1 MKICPKC
8 NKKMKK
14 ALQVTEIGATWW
26 EEGGFY
32 IAEPNGK
39 HRVYERCLTCG
50 TELQEKIEF
59 PNFRL
64 PDDGQIQKKIRES
77 FDDLII
83 EWWVVTKMLG
93 AGLGHGVQFRYPD
106 LEGILIAF
114 IDGFEWHPKV
124 NVFILSAESELWGT
138 HTDNPKKILR
148 TLKEYVHLV
157 LKGRGRHGMI
167 KDNIA
172 CLFNG

>member
-1 MKICPKC
+1 
-8 NKKMKK
+8 MKK

-50 TELQEKIEF
+50 TELQEKMEF

-64 PDDGQIQKKIRES
+64 PDDGQIQKQRSES

-83 EWWVVTKMLG
+83 EWKVVTKMLG
-93 AGLGHGVQFRYPD
+93 AGLGHGVQFRYPGV
-106 LEGILIAF
+106 EGILIGF
-114 IDGFEWHPKV
+114 IDGFGWHPKV
-124 NVFILSAESELWGT
+124 NVFILSAESEFWGSYT
-138 HTDNPKKILR
+138 NNPQKILR
-148 TLKEYVHLV
+148 TLKECVHLV
-157 LKGRGRHGMI
+157 LQKKNKTCDGII
-167 KDNIA
+167 KDNIF
-172 CLFNG
+172 CLFNA